1 MGNRM
6 SMLKYYGCFIVVIL
20 LVGGALIGVALGT
33 IPFFEPVVAWLR
45 SFIAYSPIVPIVRK
59 ILVAL
64 GSLIIL
70 SAIAFKLKMRK
81 QKRWLRDYDSDVLA
95 LRCFTL
101 LLIIVPFTCNVL
113 ATYTYCDFYFLQCS
127 VSLLFFVTGS
137 LVSIRAKRYRYIF
150 YYFILFI
157 ALGGLVPPS

>member
-1 MGNRM
+1 MKRTAH
-6 SMLKYYGCFIVVIL
+6 SFLPFLYIL
-20 LVGGALIGVALGT
+20 VALGLT
-33 IPFFEPVVAWLR
+33 CFVSCCFGAAIGH
-45 SFIAYSPIVPIVRK
+45 FIAYSPIVPIVRK

-64 GSLIIL
+64 GSVIIL
-70 SAIAFKLKMRK
+70 SAIALMLKVRK
-81 QKRWLRDYDSDVLA
+81 QKRWLRDCDSDVLA

-101 LLIIVPFTCNVL
+101 LLITIPFACNVL

>member
-1 MGNRM
+1 MKRTTH
-6 SMLKYYGCFIVVIL
+6 SFLPFFYIL
-20 LVGGALIGVALGT
+20 VALGLT
-33 IPFFEPVVAWLR
+33 CFVSCCFGAAIGH
-45 SFIAYSPIVPIVRK
+45 FIEYSPIVPIVRK

-70 SAIAFKLKMRK
+70 SAIALKLKMRK
-81 QKRWLRDYDSDVLA
+81 QKRRLRDCDSDVLA

-101 LLIIVPFTCNVL
+101 LLITIPFACNVL

-157 ALGGLVPPS
+157 TLGGLVPPS

>member
-1 MGNRM
+1 MKRKAH
-6 SMLKYYGCFIVVIL
+6 SFLPFLYIL
-20 LVGGALIGVALGT
+20 VALGLT
-33 IPFFEPVVAWLR
+33 CFVSCCFGAAIGH
-45 SFIAYSPIVPIVRK
+45 FIAYSPIVPIVRK

-113 ATYTYCDFYFLQCS
+113 ATYTCCDFYFLQCS

>member
-1 MGNRM
+1 MKRM
-6 SMLKYYGCFIVVIL
+6 AHSFLPFLYIL
-20 LVGGALIGVALGT
+20 VALGLT
-33 IPFFEPVVAWLR
+33 CFVSCCFGAAIGH
-45 SFIAYSPIVPIVRK
+45 FIAYSPIVPIVRK

-70 SAIAFKLKMRK
+70 SAIALKLKMRK

>member
-1 MGNRM
+1 MKRTAH
-6 SMLKYYGCFIVVIL
+6 SFLPFLYIL
-20 LVGGALIGVALGT
+20 VALGLT
-33 IPFFEPVVAWLR
+33 CFVSCCFGAAIGR
-45 SFIAYSPIVPIVRK
+45 FIAYSPIVPIVRK
-59 ILVAL
+59 SLVAL

-113 ATYTYCDFYFLQCS
+113 AIYTYCDFYFLQCS
-127 VSLLFFVTGS
+127 ISLLFFMTGS
-137 LVSIRAKRYRYIF
+137 LVAIRAKRYRYIF